1 MFLAKMPTS
10 WLNVQHVESHVI
22 SNFASL
28 VDHMFS
34 LDPSVTEKRLKIDL
48 ICMKENIDN
57 GDIKTF
63 NWGDTRIML
72 ADCLTKLMSTEAL
85 EHALATNRLPVVY
98 RGDNAKARAI
108 APDEA
113 SALLQAFAAFVVS
126 TGCRADARS
135 LCRTLRQFQSR
146 SSGTP

>member
-34 LDPSVTEKRLKIDL
+34 LDPSVTGKRLKIDL
-48 ICMKENIDN
+48 VGMKENLDN
-57 GDIKTF
+57 GDITTC

-72 ADCLTKLMSTEAL
+72 ADCLTKLMSTDAL
-85 EHALATNRLPVVY
+85 EHALATNRLPIVY
-98 RGDNAKARAI
+98 RGAKAKTHALV
-108 APDEA
+108 ADSDETA
-113 SALLQAFAAFVVS
+113 ALLQSFVAFVAS
-126 TGCRADARS
+126 RGCRNDAR
-135 LCRTLRQFQSR
+135 RA
-146 SSGTP
+146 